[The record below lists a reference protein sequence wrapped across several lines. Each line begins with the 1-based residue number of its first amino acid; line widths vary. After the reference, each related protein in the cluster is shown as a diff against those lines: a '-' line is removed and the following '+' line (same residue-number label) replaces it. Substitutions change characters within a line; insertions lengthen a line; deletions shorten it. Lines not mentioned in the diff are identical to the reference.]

1 MGLWFAVF
9 PTVQTL
15 VAQLFAAV
23 FVIGSY
29 FLAQY
34 VRVWRPRRL
43 GQTPSAA
50 PERCRRRSQASAA
63 GRAVGTRP
71 ASRIGGCAAVAR
83 LRGQARLR

>member
-29 FLAQY
+29 VLAQY

-43 GQTPSAA
+43 GQTVSATA
-50 PERCRRRSQASAA
+50 EASPAA
-63 GRAVGTRP
+63 KGLGE
-71 ASRIGGCAAVAR
+71 IVA
-83 LRGQARLR
+83 